1 MATGWEHL
9 DNPNYTQTTAN
20 KKFGSYE
27 PDKYDYNWENNYL
40 NRYAKTSQEKLDPE
54 LLETEG
60 QKTAREYLT
69 NSLNTGATPYDTSKR
84 VADNPYASEM
94 ASTLES
100 YANRSQP
107 ELYGQA
113 QNVISNSLTGGYD
126 PNTSQYYEGVR
137 QSADL
142 NLADALNRYGQQQ
155 YLTGNLRA
163 TPTDTGQARLI
174 AENTANL
181 NQTLGQLALQER
193 QNQMQSV
200 NQAMSLGQLQDQFG
214 ANTLNAYASISPLLQ
229 QTEQAK
235 LDAQYEEFIRQQSYG
250 NDLANTLLN
259 SQSTYMYPQYR
270 TVNLAQV

>member
-1 MATGWEHL
+1 MSYKDGTPWSVTIYDPQKA
-9 DNPNYTQTTAN
+9 QAN
-20 KKFGSYE
+20 KPTYE
-27 PDKYDYNWENNYL
+27 EVTP
-40 NRYAKTSQEKLDPE
+40 TIQ
-54 LLETEG
+54 ETEG
-60 QKTAREYLT
+60 QKQAREYLRT
-69 NSLNTGATPYDTSKR
+69 SLNTGATPYDTSKR

-94 ASTLES
+94 SSTLEN

-113 QNVISNSLTGGYD
+113 QDVISNSLTGGYD

-137 QSADL
+137 QSSDL
-142 NLADALNRYGQQQ
+142 NLADSLNRYGQQQ

-229 QTEQAK
+229 QIEQAK
-235 LDAQYEEFIRQQSYG
+235 LDAQYEEFLRQDNYKTDLSKYLMNTPVTYTTPRYRQTDVNG
-250 NDLANTLLN
+250 NIIG
-259 SQSTYMYPQYR
+259 
-270 TVNLAQV
+270 V